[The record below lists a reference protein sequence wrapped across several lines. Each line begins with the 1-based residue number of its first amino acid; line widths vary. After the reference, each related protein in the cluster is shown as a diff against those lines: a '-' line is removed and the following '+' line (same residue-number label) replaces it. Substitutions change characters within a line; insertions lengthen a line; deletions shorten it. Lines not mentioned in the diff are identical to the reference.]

1 MEMKKQRF
9 VLRRWIDKEE
19 QRSYLEVPFAVEGA
33 VERIDI
39 AYRYEREAAGGAA
52 VVDIG
57 LRSPKRIV
65 GWSGG
70 AREAFFVGTEKATP
84 GYLAEPIVEGE
95 WAVLLGAYKIPEGGA
110 EVIIEVELTRPHGR
124 WMKGDLHMHSV
135 HSDGSYTIGQ
145 AKESCKARGLEF
157 MALTDHNTTSQ
168 NHETLVP
175 DEELLVIPGVEL
187 TSYFGHANVLGVSDA
202 LMDFRVTTSEQ
213 AGEVLGEARKR
224 GGFVSLNHPFCPS
237 CPWELGFD
245 LPYDAIEVW
254 NGPWRGLNERAL
266 AWWQGQLAQ
275 GHRLIALGGS
285 DAHREERFVKH
296 GRPTAS
302 VWAETDTAQGVLAGI
317 RQGRVVLQFDPDE
330 TCLALTAG
338 EYGIGQTIPLT
349 AVDGK
354 DGIPLTI
361 NVCGAKG
368 DRVALWSDRGI
379 EAIWDIADSHASIE
393 ARQWEQDAAEA
404 GGWTVQREVAEI
416 LEFDAP
422 DNKNCAPWEPDAV
435 VLAGAVAPRTVEAE
449 NGQVLLEFHGS
460 SDRLFYRLEARRSV
474 EGLKQSAVTCLTNP
488 IYIEQEGR
496 TW

>member
-1 MEMKKQRF
+1 MQVKKQRL
-9 VLRRWIDKEE
+9 VLRRWINKDE

-39 AYRYEREAAGGAA
+39 AYRYNRGENGGT

-84 GYLAEPIVEGE
+84 GYLAGPIAQGE

-110 EVIIEVELTRPHGR
+110 EVIVEVELTRPHGR

-145 AKESCKARGLEF
+145 AMESCKARGLEF
-157 MALTDHNTTSQ
+157 MALTDHNTSSQ
-168 NHETLVP
+168 NYAALVP
-175 DEELLVIPGVEL
+175 DEELLLIPGVEM
-187 TSYFGHANVLGVSDA
+187 TSYFGHANVLGASDA
-202 LMDFRVTTSEQ
+202 LQDFRVTTPAQ
-213 AGEVLGEARKR
+213 ADVVLGDARER

-245 LPYDAIEVW
+245 VPYDAIEVW

-266 AWWQGQLAQ
+266 AWWQGQLAK
-275 GHRLIALGGS
+275 GRRVIAIGGS

-302 VWAETDTAQGVLAGI
+302 VWTETDTVHGVLAGI

-330 TCLALTAG
+330 TCLSLTAG
-338 EYGIGQTIPLT
+338 EYGIGETIPRT
-349 AVDGK
+349 AIKGK

-361 NVCGAKG
+361 YVCGAKG
-368 DRVALWSDRGI
+368 DRVLLWSDRGI
-379 EAIWDIADSHASIE
+379 EAAWDITVVPAFVE
-393 ARQWEQDAAEA
+393 AKEWESDGMESS
-404 GGWTVQREVAEI
+404 GRTVQREIAAM
-416 LEFDAP
+416 LEFDAA
-422 DNKNCAPWEPDAV
+422 DNKDCALWAPEAAF
-435 VLAGAVAPRTVEAE
+435 LAVEAAPQWIETE
-449 NGQVLLEFHGS
+449 NGQVRLPFEGS

-488 IYIEQEGR
+488 IYIDQD
-496 TW
+496 

>member
-1 MEMKKQRF
+1 MEMNKQRL
-9 VLRRWIDKEE
+9 VLYRWIDKAE

-33 VERIDI
+33 VERMDI
-39 AYRYEREAAGGAA
+39 AYRYERGEDGGA

-57 LRSPKRIV
+57 LRSPNRIV

-84 GYLAEPIVEGE
+84 GYLAEPIVEGG
-95 WAVLLGAYKIPEGGA
+95 WAVLLGAYKVPEGGV

-145 AKESCKARGLEF
+145 AKESCKAAGLEF
-157 MALTDHNTTSQ
+157 MALTDHNTSSQ
-168 NHETLVP
+168 NHEARVP
-175 DEELLVIPGVEL
+175 DEELLLVPGVEL
-187 TSYFGHANVLGVSDA
+187 TSYFGHANVLGVTDA
-202 LMDFRVTTSEQ
+202 LKDFRVTTPEQ
-213 AGEVLGEARKR
+213 AEEVLREARER

-275 GHRLIALGGS
+275 GRRVIALGGS
-285 DAHREERFVKH
+285 DTHRQERFVKH

-302 VWAETDTAQGVLAGI
+302 VWAETDTVSGLLAGI

-330 TCLALTAG
+330 TCLDLTAG
-338 EYGIGQTIPLT
+338 EYGIGEIIPWKDI
-349 AVDGK
+349 DGK
-354 DGIPLTI
+354 DSLPLAI
-361 NVCGAKG
+361 HVCGAKG
-368 DRVALWSDRGI
+368 DRLALWSDRGI
-379 EAIWDIADSHASIE
+379 EAVWDIINDLPASVE
-393 ARQWEQDAAEA
+393 DARECESGAAEVVGWNA
-404 GGWTVQREVAEI
+404 GREMAAI

-422 DNKNCAPWEPDAV
+422 DNAAYAPWEPNAA
-435 VLAGAVAPRTVEAE
+435 VLAGGAVPAVEAA
-449 NGQVLLEFHGS
+449 NGQVRLEFQGS
-460 SDRLFYRLEARRSV
+460 TDRLFYRLEARRHV

-488 IYIEQEGR
+488 IYMEQAKGC
-496 TW
+496 